1 MVRDGR
7 VVLSNVV
14 YTQIPLHQPYGGV
27 VPEIASRAHIEKIS
41 QVVGEALKGQT
52 VDAVAVTYGPGL
64 APALIV
70 GLNAAKGLAK
80 ALGVPLIGIN
90 HIEAH
95 LHSPFLFDGGEK
107 TPDGFSPLDA
117 CPALGLAVSG
127 GNTVWI
133 DMPEYGK
140 YEVIGETL
148 DDAAGEAFDKAAKL
162 LGLGYPGGLK
172 IDRISAAFRE
182 RFPNELLI
190 PFPKG
195 RPRDGVTALAG
206 LPAELCVSFSGLKT
220 ALLRHVQRNPGLV
233 PPQGE
238 EQDFGGFS
246 VTPAVAHVVASYQE
260 AIVQAV
266 ADRTR
271 VALKRRRY
279 KAFVLGGGVSL
290 NSRIRAVLGKVCA
303 ADYKFQIVNLYK
315 LHTGKAKRVGAER
328 GTRCEY
334 THGSVPSKPWRAHCG
349 LPLPPCGLICRKAPN
364 KPDTAEA
371 FQAAQGLTYS
381 VLWSKYNPAFHGH
394 QGTLPGDAE
403 LGAERGPVVRH
414 RLYEHAM
421 RGTFHGN
428 GSNGARCRRGKGRR
442 EPHGAWQTP
451 RGNLR

>member
-1 MVRDGR
+1 MNILGIETSCDETAAAVVKDGR
-7 VVLSNVV
+7 EVISNVV

-80 ALGVPLIGIN
+80 SLGVPLIGIN

-95 LHSPFLFDGGEK
+95 LHTPFMFDSPG
-107 TPDGFSPLDA
+107 DA
-117 CPALGLAVSG
+117 SAKLADPREIGHMLGLAVSG

-133 DMPEYGK
+133 DMPEYGR

-172 IDRISAAFRE
+172 IDRISAAYRE
-182 RFPNELLI
+182 RGESAALI

-220 ALLRHVQRNPGLV
+220 ALLRHVQQNPGLLS
-233 PPQGE
+233 PDASKE
-238 EQDFGGFS
+238 DFGGYE
-246 VTPAVAHVVASYQE
+246 VAPEVAHVVASYQE

-271 VALKRRRY
+271 AALRRGSYR
-279 KAFVLGGGVSL
+279 AFVLGGGVSL
-290 NSRIRAVLGKVCA
+290 NSRIRAVLGEVCA
-303 ADYKFQIVNLYK
+303 AAHVPLLMAKPKY
-315 LHTGKAKRVGAER
+315 TG
-328 GTRCEY
+328 
-334 THGSVPSKPWRAHCG
+334 
-349 LPLPPCGLICRKAPN
+349 
-364 KPDTAEA
+364 D
-371 FQAAQGLTYS
+371 
-381 VLWSKYNPAFHGH
+381 
-394 QGTLPGDAE
+394 
-403 LGAERGPVVRH
+403 
-414 RLYEHAM
+414 
-421 RGTFHGN
+421 
-428 GSNGARCRRGKGRR
+428 NGAMVAGLAFYRRNVS
-442 EPHGAWQTP
+442 GAAAFRADVSPSLQI
-451 RGNLR
+451 GLG